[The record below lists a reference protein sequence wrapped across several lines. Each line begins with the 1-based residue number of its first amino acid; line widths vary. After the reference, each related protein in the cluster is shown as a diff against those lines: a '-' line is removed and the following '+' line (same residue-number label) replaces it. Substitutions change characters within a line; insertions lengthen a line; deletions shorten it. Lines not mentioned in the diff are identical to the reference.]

1 MEMMTLEINGE
12 LRKVP
17 QLSSLRALLTHL
29 GIGED
34 RIAVEVNRHIIRRK
48 DWGITSLKDNDRI
61 EIVQF
66 VGGG

>member
-1 MEMMTLEINGE
+1 MVLEINGE
-12 LRKVP
+12 LQRMP
-17 QLSSLRALLTHL
+17 QLPTLRALLTHL
-29 GIGED
+29 GIDED
-34 RIAVEVNRHIIRRK
+34 RIAVEVNRQIIRRK